1 MRFIGEK
8 IMVKQLS
15 VFLPNKPGVLA
26 KFTDLLGNNE
36 VNIRAITVADT
47 ADYGVLRL
55 IVNDPD
61 RCVAILKEENY
72 LVSETEVLALQV
84 EDQPGALHQVAK
96 IMGDSNINIEYL
108 YSTLTA
114 GAAIIL
120 MRVNDLEKA
129 VKILQKNQISVLS
142 GEDVYGI

>member
-1 MRFIGEK
+1 
-8 IMVKQLS
+8 MVKQLS

-26 KFTDLLGNNE
+26 KFTAFLEKNAI
-36 VNIRAITVADT
+36 NIRALTVADT

-61 RCVAILKEENY
+61 KCTKILKDENY
-72 LVSETEVLALQV
+72 LVSETEVIALQV
-84 EDQPGALHQVAK
+84 EDKPGGLSKVAK
-96 IMGDSNINIEYL
+96 VMGDSGINIEYI
-108 YSTLTA
+108 YSTLTTT

-129 VKILQKNQISVLS
+129 VKTLQTNKIKVLQ
-142 GEDVYGI
+142 GKDVFGI